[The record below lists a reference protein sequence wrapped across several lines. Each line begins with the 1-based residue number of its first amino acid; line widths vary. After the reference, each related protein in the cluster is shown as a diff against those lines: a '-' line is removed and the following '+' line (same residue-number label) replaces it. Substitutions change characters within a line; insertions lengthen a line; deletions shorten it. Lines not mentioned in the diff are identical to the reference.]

1 MDLSLRPAAFQD
13 TVFIHWQVC
22 VSEYPWGQETH
33 GHLFFLAFGP
43 DLLASSVVDMPHSF
57 RLKGSNA
64 EDFTPPSRSLAAHP
78 RPCLGGES
86 RASGP
91 YLGKALPGLAQM
103 KLRREGIWEGVGGW
117 SRAQKALGG
126 WSFRQDGGK
135 AQLRNIQQ
143 QTGSKREQLE
153 IWKETSFFKKE

>member
-1 MDLSLRPAAFQD
+1 MSAIGFIPPSCRFPGYSFHSLAGMCFRIPLGTGNAWP
-13 TVFIHWQVC
+13 FI
-22 VSEYPWGQETH
+22 
-33 GHLFFLAFGP
+33 FLAFGP

-91 YLGKALPGLAQM
+91 YPGKALPGLAQM
-103 KLRREGIWEGVGGW
+103 KLRREGIWEGGWWW
-117 SRAQKALGG
+117 SRARKALGG
-126 WSFRQDGGK
+126 WSFSQDGGK
-135 AQLRNIQQ
+135 VPAA
-143 QTGSKREQLE
+143 
-153 IWKETSFFKKE
+153 